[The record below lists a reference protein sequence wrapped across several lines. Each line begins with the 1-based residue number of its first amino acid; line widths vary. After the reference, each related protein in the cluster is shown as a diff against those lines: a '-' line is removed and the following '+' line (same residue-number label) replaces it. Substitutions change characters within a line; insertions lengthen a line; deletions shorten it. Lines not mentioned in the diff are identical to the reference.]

1 MSAFTGTGALA
12 RLIVRRDRVLLPIW
26 MLLLGILPL
35 SLASGTAQ
43 LFKTDAER
51 QGYIDDLGG
60 SPLLLLFYGTK
71 PSDPS
76 LGALIFWRSA
86 TGIVILALIGVLF
99 VIRHTR
105 AEEEAGRRELIGAGV
120 VGRHAPVAAALVT
133 MTGASLIV
141 GALVALGMISQDTPA
156 SGAAAMGI
164 AWASAGILF
173 GAIGAITA
181 QLSEGAGAARGI
193 GIAILG
199 ASFGVRGA
207 GDVAG
212 GLSWLSWVSPLGW
225 IYQVHAYAGD
235 HWWVFGLIAVATAA
249 FALLSLRLSARRD
262 VGAGL
267 LPPSLGPASAAASL
281 SGPLALAWRL
291 HRGSLYGW
299 LCGLGIVG
307 GLLFGGVAKAS
318 ADLLADNEQL
328 KEILERI
335 GGASGASDVFLAG
348 TLGFGAIAVA
358 AYGISA
364 ALRMRTEEA
373 ALRSEALL
381 ATGVS
386 RLRWAA
392 SHLVFAFLGPTAVM
406 LVTGLTAG
414 LFYGASTGE
423 VGREVGREVPRVM
436 AGALVQL
443 PAIWVLAALT
453 VAMFGLMPGR
463 AAAIGWAA
471 LSVCVVLGQI
481 GAVLRLS
488 QPLLDVSPFTH
499 IPHVPGG
506 PVTAAPLLTLTALT
520 VLLVVAGLAGFRR
533 RSVPVT

>member
-1 MSAFTGTGALA
+1 MTAFTGTGNLA

-26 MLLLGILPL
+26 MLFMAVLPL
-35 SLASGTAQ
+35 SLASGTAT
-43 LFKTDAER
+43 LYKTDAER
-51 QGYIDDLGG
+51 QGYIDDLGS

-71 PSDPS
+71 PADPN
-76 LGALIFWRSA
+76 LGALIFWRGA
-86 TGIVILALIGVLF
+86 TGMVIMALIGVLF

-105 AEEEAGRRELIGAGV
+105 VEEEAGRRELLGATV
-120 VGRHAPVAAALVT
+120 VGRHAAVAAALLT
-133 MTGASLIV
+133 MTVASLAV
-141 GALVALGMISQDTPA
+141 GVLVALGMISQDTPA
-156 SGAAAMGI
+156 GGAFAMGL
-164 AWASAGILF
+164 AWASASILF
-173 GAIGAITA
+173 AAVGAVTA

-193 GIAILG
+193 GVAVVGL
-199 ASFGVRGA
+199 SFGVRGA
-207 GDVAG
+207 GDVAA

-225 IYQVHAYAGD
+225 IYQVHAYTGNR
-235 HWWVFGLIAVATAA
+235 WWIFGVVAVATVAVS
-249 FALLSLRLSARRD
+249 ALALRLSARRD

-267 LPPSLGPASAAASL
+267 LPPRLGPPAAAPGL

-299 LCGLGIVG
+299 LAGLGIVG
-307 GLLFGGVAKAS
+307 GLLFGGVAKTS

-328 KEILERI
+328 KQILERI
-335 GGASGASDVFLAG
+335 GGTSGAADVFLAG
-348 TLGFGAIAVA
+348 TLGIGAIAVA

-392 SHLVFAFLGPTAVM
+392 SHLVFAFLGPAAVM
-406 LVTGLTAG
+406 LVTGLVAG
-414 LFYGASTGE
+414 LCYGVSTGD
-423 VGREVGREVPRVM
+423 VGRAVPRVL

-453 VAMFGLMPGR
+453 VAVFGLAPRR
-463 AAAIGWAA
+463 APAVGWAA

-481 GAVLRLS
+481 GAALQLS
-488 QPLLDVSPFTH
+488 QALLDVSPFTH
-499 IPHVPGG
+499 IPRVPGG
-506 PVTAAPLLTLTALT
+506 TVTVAPLLVLT
-520 VLLVVAGLAGFRR
+520 VITVALVLAGLTGFRR

>member
-1 MSAFTGTGALA
+1 MTAFTGTGALA

-26 MLLLGILPL
+26 MLLLAVLPL
-35 SLASGTAQ
+35 ALASGTAT
-43 LFKTDAER
+43 LYKTDAER
-51 QGYIDDLGG
+51 QGYINDLGS

-71 PSDPS
+71 PTDPN
-76 LGALIFWRSA
+76 LGALIFWRAA
-86 TGIVILALIGVLF
+86 TGMVIMALIGVLF

-105 AEEEAGRRELIGAGV
+105 VEEEAGRRELLGATV
-120 VGRHAPVAAALVT
+120 VGRHAAVAAALVT

-141 GALVALGMISQDTPA
+141 GVLVALGMISQQTPA
-156 SGAAAMGI
+156 AGAAAMGL

-173 GAIGAITA
+173 AAIGAVTA

-193 GIAILG
+193 GIAVLG
-199 ASFGVRGA
+199 LSFGLRGA
-207 GDVAG
+207 GDVAD
-212 GLSWLSWVSPLGW
+212 GLSWLTWISPLGW
-225 IYQVHAYAGD
+225 VYNVHAYAGD
-235 HWWVFGLIAVATAA
+235 RWWLFGVVIAATVVIT
-249 FALLSLRLSARRD
+249 LLALRLSARRD

-267 LPPSLGPASAAASL
+267 LPPRLGPASAAPGL

-299 LCGLGIVG
+299 VIGLGVVG
-307 GLLFGGVAKAS
+307 GLLFGGVAKTS
-318 ADLLADNEQL
+318 ADLLEDNEQL
-328 KEILERI
+328 TQILERI
-335 GGASGASDVFLAG
+335 GGSSGAADVFLAG
-348 TLGFGAIAVA
+348 TLGLGAIAVA

-392 SHLVFAFLGPTAVM
+392 SHLVFAFLGPTVVM
-406 LVTGLTAG
+406 VVTGLSAG
-414 LFYGASTGE
+414 LFYGTSTGD
-423 VGREVGREVPRVM
+423 VAREVPRVL

-453 VAMFGLMPGR
+453 VAVFGLTPRR
-463 AAAIGWAA
+463 APAIGWAA

-481 GAVLRLS
+481 GAALQLS
-488 QPLLDVSPFTH
+488 QALLDVSPFTH
-499 IPHVPGG
+499 IPRVPGG
-506 PVTAAPLLTLTALT
+506 PVAAAPLLILTAVT
-520 VLLVVAGLAGFRR
+520 VALVVAGLAGFRR
-533 RSVPVT
+533 RDVPVT